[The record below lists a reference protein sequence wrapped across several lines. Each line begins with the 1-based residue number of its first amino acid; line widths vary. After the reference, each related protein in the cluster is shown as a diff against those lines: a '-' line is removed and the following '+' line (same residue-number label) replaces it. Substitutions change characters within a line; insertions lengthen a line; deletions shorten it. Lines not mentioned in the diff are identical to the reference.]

1 MFNVARNLLL
11 YLLRWAHPFVLI
23 FACTSLHAQIEGI
36 VTSSKDQS
44 RLDDVEVFI
53 NQTTV
58 ATTTDESGQFQLQ
71 NIPDGFMEL
80 VLYKKG
86 FEIFRSAVTIQGGRS
101 YNLKLQLQPS
111 AKKMGKR
118 ATSGEVATVSKTLIG
133 EERARVENPG
143 DLLVANTNGVTLYS
157 SPVPIR
163 IKNERTALTV
173 HVYLQGADQNS
184 LAAAPIRF
192 ELDQANDMASAI
204 ELEGNRIAA
213 YHGSLV
219 HWLRSIYINRTQQE
233 GFVMKANGVEV
244 GAPSITTI
252 TASLNRARIAFP
264 SELSIQY
271 QAANGTVRES
281 IVSASGPI
289 VIHRGGSIINP
300 QLLSIRGDMSSIP
313 IAAHMPIDY
322 TFTEGNVQDAF
333 AKSVRNQY
341 EKIYVQTDKP
351 YYYPGEMIWAKAYL
365 MYYTPNEVSRVVHL
379 ELLDSSKRVTAQ
391 RTLRIERRT
400 ARGDI
405 ALPDQLTPG
414 LYYLRAYTN
423 SNLNFGSE
431 HLFVK
436 PIRVLPPHEKVL
448 SPHETY
454 KEVRSRFLSIEPDR
468 STYKPRDLVTL
479 NLQAIDALSQPTF
492 ADLAISVTDAI
503 QVVPIDEFTTIESLT
518 IDTLK
523 VPPVKDFKFRV
534 EQGVSFRGQFVDDKG
549 RPTQSMLGFTQS
561 ATEASILVETDDQG
575 LFELRDLQHFD
586 TATYLFNSDRSKKY
600 AIGKIKPTIRTIP
613 DVHVPQGSFEIPT
626 VKSESIQRLPSAY
639 LAQRDVRMLQE
650 VEVVGKKIEPQEID
664 RTRRPFGKGDFVFT
678 SKDFNPNHD
687 NILLTLQGRIPGLS
701 VRQDNGVWTVTLARS
716 SALSFAN
723 NQPMT
728 VMIDNVIINGDAFS
742 VLAGINPISVESVE
756 VTTRPTVI
764 YGERS
769 AAGMIA
775 IYMKQGYTYGS
786 SVPNF
791 QEIRIPGYS
800 LPSVFSSP
808 DYSDPTIDASAADYR
823 SLIYW
828 DPAVRLDA
836 ETGKAAIQFYAAD
849 LPGRYRIVVEGVT
862 ASGQVVRSVAY
873 ITVDD

>member
-44 RLDDVEVFI
+44 RLDGVEVFI

-173 HVYLQGADQNS
+173 HVYLQRADQNS

-233 GFVMKANGVEV
+233 GFVMKANGAEV
-244 GAPSITTI
+244 RAPSMTTI

-351 YYYPGEMIWAKAYL
+351 YY
-365 MYYTPNEVSRVVHL
+365 
-379 ELLDSSKRVTAQ
+379 Q
-391 RTLRIERRT
+391 
-400 ARGDI
+400 
-405 ALPDQLTPG
+405 
-414 LYYLRAYTN
+414 
-423 SNLNFGSE
+423 
-431 HLFVK
+431 
-436 PIRVLPPHEKVL
+436 
-448 SPHETY
+448 
-454 KEVRSRFLSIEPDR
+454 
-468 STYKPRDLVTL
+468 
-479 NLQAIDALSQPTF
+479 
-492 ADLAISVTDAI
+492 
-503 QVVPIDEFTTIESLT
+503 
-518 IDTLK
+518 
-523 VPPVKDFKFRV
+523 
-534 EQGVSFRGQFVDDKG
+534 
-549 RPTQSMLGFTQS
+549 
-561 ATEASILVETDDQG
+561 
-575 LFELRDLQHFD
+575 
-586 TATYLFNSDRSKKY
+586 
-600 AIGKIKPTIRTIP
+600 
-613 DVHVPQGSFEIPT
+613 
-626 VKSESIQRLPSAY
+626 
-639 LAQRDVRMLQE
+639 
-650 VEVVGKKIEPQEID
+650 
-664 RTRRPFGKGDFVFT
+664 
-678 SKDFNPNHD
+678 
-687 NILLTLQGRIPGLS
+687 
-701 VRQDNGVWTVTLARS
+701 
-716 SALSFAN
+716 
-723 NQPMT
+723 
-728 VMIDNVIINGDAFS
+728 
-742 VLAGINPISVESVE
+742 
-756 VTTRPTVI
+756 
-764 YGERS
+764 
-769 AAGMIA
+769 
-775 IYMKQGYTYGS
+775 
-786 SVPNF
+786 
-791 QEIRIPGYS
+791 
-800 LPSVFSSP
+800 
-808 DYSDPTIDASAADYR
+808 
-823 SLIYW
+823 
-828 DPAVRLDA
+828 
-836 ETGKAAIQFYAAD
+836 
-849 LPGRYRIVVEGVT
+849 
-862 ASGQVVRSVAY
+862 
-873 ITVDD
+873 